1 MISEEQ
7 ESEGGLLRKE
17 DKAEHSKWE
26 KILPHTVQMH
36 LFLTSKGFLIK
47 WKVMVALREKGG
59 NEA

>member
-36 LFLTSKGFLIK
+36 LFLTSDKVEGDGGIEGER
-47 WKVMVALREKGG
+47 WK
-59 NEA
+59 